1 MLSLLKRLLK
11 IGSYQP
17 LNKVIV
23 SKDNLIF
30 NYKYLSG
37 LQKDIKIAPV
47 LKSNAYGHGIAQVG
61 QILDSIAGSEKSKD
75 FIASLQNDKTGVP
88 FYCVDSLYEAYQL
101 KKAQVKTPIL
111 IMGYVSPESLKVKKL
126 PFSYAVFDIDQAKIL
141 NKYQPGSKIHLFV
154 DTGMNREG
162 VKVEDLRE
170 FILQLK
176 MLENLE
182 IEGLMTHMAVA
193 EDPGNSTTK
202 KQLANFKKAQQIAHE
217 IGIKPKWIH
226 MGGSGAVLNFKEL
239 PCNLLRVGKALYG
252 IGPSLS
258 YTSLKPVLKMTTKVV
273 QIKTISKGEK
283 IGYDS
288 TFTALK
294 SMVIGI
300 LPVGYY
306 DGIDRR
312 LSNKGSVIVDK
323 VECPIIG
330 LISMNITT
338 IDLTSVENP
347 YVGQEVLMFSDKLDD
362 PNCILKAAKLCGTI
376 PYDILVHLASSTRRI
391 VI

>member
-1 MLSLLKRLLK
+1 MLQFINRLF
-11 IGSYQP
+11 GRGYQP

-30 NYKYLSG
+30 NYNYLSN
-37 LQKDIKIAPV
+37 LHKDIKIAPV

-61 QILDSIAGSEKSKD
+61 QILDSAKC
-75 FIASLQNDKTGVP
+75 P
-88 FYCVDSLYEAYQL
+88 FYCVDSLYEAYLL
-101 KKAQVKTPIL
+101 KKSRVKTPIL

-141 NKYQPGSKIHLFV
+141 NKHQPGSKIHIFV

-170 FILQLK
+170 FILQLQ

-193 EDPGNSTTK
+193 EEPGNSTTK
-202 KQLANFKKAQQIAHE
+202 KQLVNFKKAQKIAHE
-217 IGIKPKWIH
+217 AGINPKWIH
-226 MGGSGAVLNFKEL
+226 MGGSGAVLNFKDL

-258 YTSLKPVLKMTTKVV
+258 YTSLKPVLKMTTKIV
-273 QIKTISKGEK
+273 QIKMISKGDK

-288 TFTALK
+288 TFTAYK

-312 LSNKGSVIVDK
+312 LSNDSLRASSSSKGSVIVDNI
-323 VECPIIG
+323 ECPIIG

-338 IDLTSVENP
+338 IDLTNVENP

>member
-1 MLSLLKRLLK
+1 MIGLIKR
-11 IGSYQP
+11 IFRGGYQP

-30 NYKYLSG
+30 NYEYLSN
-37 LQKDIKIAPV
+37 LHKSIKIAPV

-61 QILDSIAGSEKSKD
+61 QILDQEKC
-75 FIASLQNDKTGVP
+75 P

-101 KKAQVKTPIL
+101 KKAKVKTPIL
-111 IMGYVSPESLKVKKL
+111 IMGYVAPESLKVKKL

-141 NKYQPGSKIHLFV
+141 SKYQPGSKVHVFV

-162 VKVEDLRE
+162 VKIEDLRE

-176 MLENLE
+176 MLENIE
-182 IEGLMTHMAVA
+182 IEALMTHLAVA
-193 EDPGNSTTK
+193 EEPSNSTTK
-202 KQLANFKKAQQIAHE
+202 KQLVNFKKAQKICVDA
-217 IGIKPKWIH
+217 GIKLKWIH
-226 MGGSGAVLNFKEL
+226 MGGSGAALNFKNL
-239 PCNLLRVGKALYG
+239 PCNLLRVGKAIYG

-258 YTSLKPVLKMTTKVV
+258 YTALKPVLKMSTKVV
-273 QIKTISKGEK
+273 QIKSISKGER

-288 TFTALK
+288 TYTAYK
-294 SMVIGI
+294 SMSIGI

-312 LSNKGSVIVDK
+312 LSNDSLRASSSSRGVVLVSG

-338 IDLTSVENP
+338 VDLTNVENP

-376 PYDILVHLASSTRRI
+376 PYDILVHLASSTKRI